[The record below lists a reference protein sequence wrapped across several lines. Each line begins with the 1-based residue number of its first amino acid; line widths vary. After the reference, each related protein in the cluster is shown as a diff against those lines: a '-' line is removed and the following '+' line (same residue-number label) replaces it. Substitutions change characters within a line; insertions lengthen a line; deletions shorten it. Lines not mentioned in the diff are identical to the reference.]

1 MAEVKAKTVRVKL
14 RRDGPMCFVPV
25 PFDPRAE
32 FGKVRAPVKVTLN
45 GYSYR
50 STIFAMGGVTC
61 IPLRKSHR
69 EAAGLKGD
77 EAIAV
82 TIALDTATR
91 AVEVPEDLAREFR
104 KHRAAAKR
112 WEALSYTHRRE
123 HVEAILGAKKVET
136 RARRIANA
144 IRALEAAR

>member
-1 MAEVKAKTVRVKL
+1 MKSKTVRVKL
-14 RRDGPMCFVPV
+14 HRDGSMCFVPV

-45 GYSYR
+45 KYTYR
-50 STIFAMGGVTC
+50 STIFSMRGITC

-69 EAAGLKGD
+69 EAAGLEGN
-77 EAIAV
+77 EQITV
-82 TIALDTATR
+82 RIALDTAVR
-91 AVEVPEDLAREFR
+91 EVEVPADLAKAFA

-112 WEALSYTHRRE
+112 WDALSYTHRRE
-123 HVEAILGAKKVET
+123 HVEAIVGAKKPET

-144 IRALEAAR
+144 LRVLENPR